1 VLALPL
7 GGVELPS
14 IAADDIGKCAY
25 GPFHRGS
32 GTVGER
38 VGIAGEVLSGAG
50 DGGEVGRALGRKV
63 TFNDVPFGC
72 LPRPGLPRTE
82 DLGNMFHV
90 PGHSLAKSSS
100 VAVTPSVHDRR
111 TRGCSYST
119 PGLAPTS
126 LECRSVELHG
136 GNSYQFRRFLLSRAN
151 DSSRVAAFRSRGAL
165 YRGSTSARWLTH
177 VRSRAAARSR
187 PQISGGASNANQV
200 ALLI

>member
-90 PGHSLAKSSS
+90 PGHSLAKSSP
-100 VAVTPSVHDRR
+100 VAVTPSVQDR
-111 TRGCSYST
+111 
-119 PGLAPTS
+119 
-126 LECRSVELHG
+126 
-136 GNSYQFRRFLLSRAN
+136 
-151 DSSRVAAFRSRGAL
+151 
-165 YRGSTSARWLTH
+165 
-177 VRSRAAARSR
+177 
-187 PQISGGASNANQV
+187 
-200 ALLI
+200 